1 MRSWLSISLA
11 VLAAGAAPAA
21 SDAAEANYF
30 GYAHRA
36 VEAWQCLVKSQRGRV
51 DVDADALFRTGYKAG
66 SDFLDAYRLG
76 RVTIEWEQ
84 MPKEWWTVLDRPAS
98 DDFVLGRLF
107 QQVKASQAAAFDREG
122 KGRTGEMVWFEAA
135 FFESGCERFVADGR
149 G

>member
-1 MRSWLSISLA
+1 MLPIGLA
-11 VLAAGAAPAA
+11 VLAAGTAPAA
-21 SDAAEANYF
+21 SPAAEANYF

-36 VEAWQCLVKSQRGRV
+36 VEAWQCLVNAQRGRV
-51 DVDADALFRTGYKAG
+51 EVDVDALFRTGYRAG

-84 MPKEWWTVLDRPAS
+84 MPKAWWTVFDRPAS
-98 DDFVLGRLF
+98 DDFVLGQLF
-107 QQVKASQAAAFDREG
+107 QQVKVSRAAAFDREG

-135 FFESGCERFVADGR
+135 FLEAGCERFLADSR